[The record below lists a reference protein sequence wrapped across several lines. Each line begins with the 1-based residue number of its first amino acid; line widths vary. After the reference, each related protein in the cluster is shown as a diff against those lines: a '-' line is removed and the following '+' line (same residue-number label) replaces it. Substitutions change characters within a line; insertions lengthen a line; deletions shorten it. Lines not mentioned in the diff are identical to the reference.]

1 MNIEE
6 YVQRVENGNVQRKT
20 NKVEKN
26 VEQIMKKIAKIY
38 IFKENLGEA
47 KTKLLYVGHSI
58 V

>member
-6 YVQRVENGNVQRKT
+6 YVQRVKNGNVQAKT

-26 VEQIMKKIAKIY
+26 VEQIMKKITKIY
-38 IFKENLGEA
+38 ILKENFGEA
-47 KTKLLYVGHSI
+47 KTKLLYVGHFI